1 MLIAG
6 AKGFAKQILDVL
18 FQLGLEKET
27 AFFDDYDPDLL
38 NLYEFE
44 VLKSEEMAR
53 RYFDRNGNSFGIGV
67 GNPKTRYFMKNKL
80 EAVGGNLVS
89 LISPLA
95 RIAREAQ
102 IGKGASILTGAVV
115 ENDARLGE
123 GVLLNV
129 NATVCHDCQIGNYVE
144 ISPGAI
150 ITGGCKIGDF
160 SFIGAGAVVTPQV
173 SIGAN
178 VVIGAGAV
186 VTRNVEKNVLAVGVP
201 AEVIKQREPL
211 KTNT

>member
-27 AFFDDYDPDLL
+27 AFFDDYDPYLL

-44 VLKSEEMAR
+44 VLKNEEMVM
-53 RYFDRNGNSFGIGV
+53 RYFEKNGNSFSIGV
-67 GNPKTRYFMKNKL
+67 GNPKTRYLMKSKL
-80 EAVGGNLVS
+80 ESVGGNLVS
-89 LISPLA
+89 IISPLA
-95 RIAREAQ
+95 RIAREAH
-102 IGKGASILTGAVV
+102 IGNGVSILTGALI
-115 ENDARLGE
+115 ENDAQLGE
-123 GVLLNV
+123 GVLINV

-144 ISPGAI
+144 ISPGAV

-160 SFIGAGAVVTPQV
+160 SFIGAGAVLTPQV
-173 SIGAN
+173 SVGAN

-186 VTRNVEKNVLAVGVP
+186 VTKNVEDNVLAVGIP
-201 AEVIKQREPL
+201 AAVIKQREP
-211 KTNT
+211 